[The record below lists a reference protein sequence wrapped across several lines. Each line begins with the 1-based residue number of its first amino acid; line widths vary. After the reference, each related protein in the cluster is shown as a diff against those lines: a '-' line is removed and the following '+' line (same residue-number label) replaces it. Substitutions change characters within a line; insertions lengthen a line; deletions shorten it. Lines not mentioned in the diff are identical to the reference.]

1 MEKKEI
7 FQLVSVALLSIII
20 TTVILCML
28 PLIGSV
34 FVPLVVVAFLAFVWW
49 ASNNE

>member
-7 FQLVSVALLSIII
+7 FQLVSVAILSIII
-20 TTVILCML
+20 TAVILCML
-28 PLIGSV
+28 PLLGSA

-49 ASNNE
+49 SK